1 MIEIPEYFESMFK
14 VISLHFTSKCNL
26 NCPFCYRSHDGLKE
40 KKPREFFLDLIPY
53 IKRFA
58 PQIALGGGEPL
69 TDPEFLI
76 KMGEKCT
83 QEGLL
88 FNFTTNGH
96 VFSHFSNKQIKQILE
111 HVTMLSVSFDYYKWG
126 KNTTKY
132 AELIHRLKNVM
143 SRDNT
148 VENETRIQTPLIG
161 ANLLIDGGMFKDGG
175 ITFLNVV
182 RWLIHTANIDRVYA
196 LYPKFTELIDII
208 PYKPL
213 FTYLTEKYPFFYVDE
228 LIRKAFEE
236 EGFEKWK
243 EPCHFGKDMININE
257 TGEVTGCSF
266 ESTPSLIMK
275 HPCDLLRI
283 ENITFKERYRCP
295 FIPHI
300 IKVFHK
306 VDRI

>member
-1 MIEIPEYFESMFK
+1 MIELPQYFDSRFK

-26 NCPFCYRSHDGLKE
+26 TCPFCYRSHDASKE
-40 KKPREFFLDLIPY
+40 KKPRQFFLDLIPY

-76 KMGEKCT
+76 KIGEKCT

-96 VFSHFSNKQIKQILE
+96 LFSQFSNTQIKQILE
-111 HVTMLSVSFDYYKWG
+111 NVSMLSVSFDYYKWG
-126 KNTTKY
+126 KDTIHY
-132 AELIHRLKNVM
+132 VELIHRLKKIMN
-143 SRDNT
+143 RNT
-148 VENETRIQTPLIG
+148 IIEHTPTIERPVIG
-161 ANLLIDGGMFKDGG
+161 ANLLLDSGMFKERG
-175 ITFLNVV
+175 IPFLNIV

-236 EGFEKWK
+236 EGFEQWK

-266 ESTPSLIMK
+266 ESRPSLIMER
-275 HPCDLLRI
+275 PRDLLKI
-283 ENITFKERYRCP
+283 QHIIFEERYRCP
-295 FIPHI
+295 FIPHMN
-300 IKVFHK
+300 
-306 VDRI
+306 